1 MGRGR
6 NVTEM
11 VVAEVRTCPCCLQ
24 ARVLLRTVE
33 GIRSVLLPL
42 DYTVALSLKTGESP
56 AADAASLLLADR
68 LLSVFAEQ
76 GLALRRVVL
85 DATPGAALIGK
96 VLFEHPAFT
105 ETSLCSPSE
114 ALMLAARARMPV
126 LVTDA
131 VLPGRPAVKLCTLS
145 EADRSGH
152 GAVSH

>member
-1 MGRGR
+1 MERGR

-11 VVAEVRTCPCCLQ
+11 IVAEVRTCPCCLQ

-33 GIRSVLLPL
+33 GTRGVILPV
-42 DYTVALSLKTGESP
+42 DYTVALSLKTEGSP
-56 AADAASLLLADR
+56 ATDVASLLLADR

-85 DATPGAALIGK
+85 DATPGATLIGK
-96 VLFEHPAFT
+96 VLFEHLAFT

-131 VLPGRPAVKLCTLS
+131 VLRGPTVKPCTLPT
-145 EADRSGH
+145 AHPPGP
-152 GAVSH
+152 GVMSH